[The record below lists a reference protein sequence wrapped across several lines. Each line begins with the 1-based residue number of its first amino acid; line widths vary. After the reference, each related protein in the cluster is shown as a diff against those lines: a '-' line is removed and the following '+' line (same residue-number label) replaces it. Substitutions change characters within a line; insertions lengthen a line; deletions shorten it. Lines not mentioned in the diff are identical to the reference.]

1 VTKPKPFSSLNHFT
15 VPVAISDTSTACV
28 LRTWRM
34 LESND
39 NERWHLIAE
48 QQLGSNTD
56 HGSTGDPIR

>member
-1 VTKPKPFSSLNHFT
+1 
-15 VPVAISDTSTACV
+15 
-28 LRTWRM
+28 M